1 MKDVYDLTKYL
12 VVLQTARLLLQPI
25 GSVLFY
31 FYSKKILVFIRWSAL
46 LMALVDQSN
55 GIHGSV

>member
-12 VVLQTARLLLQPI
+12 VVLQIARLLLQPI

-31 FYSKKILVFIRWSAL
+31 FYSEKILVFIR
-46 LMALVDQSN
+46 
-55 GIHGSV
+55 

>member
-25 GSVLFY
+25 GSVLFV
-31 FYSKKILVFIRWSAL
+31 FLFKKDTCVYKVKCSL
-46 LMALVDQSN
+46 N
-55 GIHGSV
+55 GFG

>member
-25 GSVLFY
+25 GSVLF
-31 FYSKKILVFIRWSAL
+31 IFIQKRYL
-46 LMALVDQSN
+46 CL
-55 GIHGSV
+55 

>member
-31 FYSKKILVFIRWSAL
+31 FYSKVTFNKMGYR
-46 LMALVDQSN
+46 
-55 GIHGSV
+55 HH

>member
-25 GSVLFY
+25 GSVLFV
-31 FYSKKILVFIRWSAL
+31 L
-46 LMALVDQSN
+46 
-55 GIHGSV
+55 